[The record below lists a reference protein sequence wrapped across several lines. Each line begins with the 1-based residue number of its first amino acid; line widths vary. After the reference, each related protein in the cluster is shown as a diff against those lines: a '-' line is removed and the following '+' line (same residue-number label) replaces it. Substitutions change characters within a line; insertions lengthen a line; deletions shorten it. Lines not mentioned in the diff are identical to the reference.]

1 MVAFL
6 LDEDTDGDLLRAL
19 RRRSRI
25 AGGVVVDVT
34 RVGEPDAPP
43 SGTPD
48 PDLLVWCE
56 ANQRVLVSNDRNT
69 MPIHFAAHLAA
80 SLHSPGVFL
89 IRFGTTLG
97 TVIAELELLS
107 TAGVPDDFRDQVVYI
122 PL

>member
-1 MVAFL
+1 MVTFL

-25 AGGVVVDVT
+25 AGGVAVEVT

-43 SGTPD
+43 SGTSD

-56 ANQRVLVSNDRNT
+56 ANEHVLVSNDRNT

-80 SLHSPGVFL
+80 GFHSPGVLL
-89 IRFGTTLG
+89 IRFATTLS

-107 TAGVPDDFRDQVVYI
+107 MAGQPDDFRDQVVYI

>member
-25 AGGVVVDVT
+25 ASGAGVDVL

-48 PDLLVWCE
+48 LDLLVWCE

-69 MPIHFAAHLAA
+69 MPIHFAAHSAA
-80 SLHSPGVFL
+80 GLHSPGVLL
-89 IRFGTTLG
+89 IRFGTALG
-97 TVIAELELLS
+97 AVIAELELLS
-107 TAGVPDDFRDQVVYI
+107 MAGHPDDFRDQVVYI